1 MRRVNKIFP
10 CCICFILFINFLNS
24 KKHKIILCFC
34 QMCLLDAFMIGI
46 ENSVIDS
53 AKRTIVFYQFSSRQ
67 YYEFGKGLF
76 GFQAAFEL

>member
-1 MRRVNKIFP
+1 
-10 CCICFILFINFLNS
+10 
-24 KKHKIILCFC
+24 
-34 QMCLLDAFMIGI
+34 MCLLDAFMIGI
-46 ENSVIDS
+46 ENGVIDS